1 MLMNS
6 LKYDQV
12 SDLWQQLELA
22 SEFESDLWD
31 TVHWGRNWLV
41 DFNAGET
48 QLVLFN
54 LWNNTG
60 ATDVKVDESVLEE
73 K

>member
-1 MLMNS
+1 MLINS

-12 SDLWQQLELA
+12 SHLWQQLELA

-31 TVHWGRNWLV
+31 TAESGRIVFDLP
-41 DFNAGET
+41 
-48 QLVLFN
+48 
-54 LWNNTG
+54 NNTG
-60 ATDVKVDESVLEE
+60 STDMKMDRSVLQE

>member
-31 TVHWGRNWLV
+31 NVEWGRI
-41 DFNAGET
+41 
-48 QLVLFN
+48 LFD
-54 LWNNTG
+54 LPNNTG
-60 ATDVKVDESVLEE
+60 AIDMKMDRSVLKE